1 MKKDKWRHKRKDR
14 KDSFLTA
21 KDYYDF
27 VCACYTNF
35 DSLTP
40 TSHTDDV
47 KGKKIED
54 LIQIFEDTPS
64 QK

>member
-27 VCACYTNF
+27 VCACYTNVESTNVSKYTN
-35 DSLTP
+35 DLKQKVEDLTP
-40 TSHTDDV
+40 KLDDM
-47 KGKKIED
+47 
-54 LIQIFEDTPS
+54 PS